1 MKSIIAH
8 LGTEDFP
15 RVKIGIGEKHPGQD
29 LADYVLSRFP
39 KEDKEALAK
48 VLDDTKKAIALM
60 VWDDIGEAMNL
71 YNKKKEKKKKEKP
84 VKKEG
89 EDASVKCGSGAVGSG
104 DGNKDSNEAKT
115 VSPACDRVCGE
126 PELSSGR
133 HAGE

>member
-1 MKSIIAH
+1 MRIRKKGSAGGHNGMKSIIAH

-84 VKKEG
+84 VKAEEAIGGGETAEASKE
-89 EDASVKCGSGAVGSG
+89 
-104 DGNKDSNEAKT
+104 
-115 VSPACDRVCGE
+115 
-126 PELSSGR
+126 
-133 HAGE
+133 